1 MVSVLYRHS
10 QDLRHLSAQ
19 NGISLKESETTTPE
33 IGLII
38 YLTERYL
45 FLFFIRYTSVIQ
57 IFTALIDSFK
67 EVEL

>member
-19 NGISLKESETTTPE
+19 NGISLKESETTTRE